1 MIIRTIV
8 DGSGRM
14 ADRDSEKELDK
25 MIEAPVQGL
34 IASLA
39 VPAVAGMLVS
49 AAYNLVDA
57 YYVGRVGTEASAA
70 VGVVFP
76 LEAFLQALGYTLG
89 MGAAGQMSRLLG
101 EKRNQEADSVLSTA
115 VFSAVGVG
123 AAVAVLGL
131 VFLSPLMRFLGAI
144 PPVMPYAVAYAA
156 WLLPGAPLMCASFV
170 LNCGLR
176 AEGKTKLA
184 MAGVLTGCL
193 ANVALAPFFLFSLRM
208 GIAGAGLASALSQ
221 ALSFFVLLFC
231 YARGRTIVKISP
243 KRFSFGRGVQV
254 SIWKTGAPSFIH
266 QGMNSAASVVLNIV
280 TSGFGDAALAAMS
293 IVSRSFYFILAALIG
308 FGQGLQPVAGYNYG
322 AKRYDRVW
330 QGFWFSLLAG
340 ASGMLALCAAGFFFA
355 PHVVA
360 LFRPGDA
367 LVIADG
373 ALALRAQ
380 CVTAPVHTFVVL
392 SNMMFQSIG
401 RTKRASLI
409 AAMRQGICF
418 LPAVLILPHF
428 LGFRGVQ
435 FAQSAADVLSFL
447 LCIPA
452 AAPFLGRLRGSART
466 GRTPGKKYVSPEDR

>member
-1 MIIRTIV
+1 MEE
-8 DGSGRM
+8 
-14 ADRDSEKELDK
+14 RDSEKELKK
-25 MIEAPVQGL
+25 MTGASVPGL

-39 VPAVAGMLVS
+39 APAVAGMLVS

-57 YYVGRVGTEASAA
+57 YYVGRVGTGASAA
-70 VGVVFP
+70 VGVVFS
-76 LEAFLQALGYTLG
+76 LESFLQALGYTLG
-89 MGAAGQMSRLLG
+89 MGAAGQLSRLLG
-101 EKRNQEADSVLSTA
+101 EKQNREADAVLSTA
-115 VFSAVGVG
+115 VISAVAVG
-123 AAVAVLGL
+123 AAVAALGL
-131 VFLSPLMRFLGAI
+131 CFLAPLMRFLGAI
-144 PPVMPYAVAYAA
+144 PPVLPYAMAYAA

-193 ANVALAPFFLFSLRM
+193 ANVALAPLFLFALRM

-221 ALSFFVLLFC
+221 ALSFSVLLFC
-231 YARGRTIVKISP
+231 YLRGKTIVKVSP
-243 KRFSFGRGVQV
+243 KRFSFRRGVQAAV
-254 SIWKTGAPSFIH
+254 WKTGAPSFIH
-266 QGMNSAASVVLNIV
+266 QGLNSAASVVLNIV

-322 AKRYDRVW
+322 AKRFDRVW
-330 QGFWFSLLAG
+330 GGFRFCVLAG
-340 ASGMLALCAAGFFFA
+340 AAGMLALCAAGFFFA
-355 PHVVA
+355 PRVVA
-360 LFRPGDA
+360 LFRPGDTG
-367 LVIADG
+367 VIADG
-373 ALALRAQ
+373 TLALRAQ
-380 CVTAPVHTFVVL
+380 CVTAPVQTFVVL

-401 RTKRASLI
+401 RTKRASFI

-435 FAQSAADVLSFL
+435 FAQPAADVLSFL

-452 AAPFLGRLRGSART
+452 AAPFLHRLRGSART
-466 GRTPGKKYVSPEDR
+466 GRAPGGKTVSPEGR